1 MDLQIRGVNFISFR
15 TKNITLAIILC
26 AERSFQKYLHHVLPQ
41 GEVKAEGGITFSAR
55 QHVKLSDDY
64 RN

>member
-1 MDLQIRGVNFISFR
+1 MQ
-15 TKNITLAIILC
+15 TYNITNKHILIF
-26 AERSFQKYLHHVLPQ
+26 ADIRFQKYLNHVLPQ

-55 QHVKLSDDY
+55 HHVKLSDDY